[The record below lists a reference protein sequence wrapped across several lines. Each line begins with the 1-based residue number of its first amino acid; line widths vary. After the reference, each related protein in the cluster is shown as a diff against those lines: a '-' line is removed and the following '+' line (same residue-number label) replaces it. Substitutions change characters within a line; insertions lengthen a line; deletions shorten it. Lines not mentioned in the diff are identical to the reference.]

1 MKKKIAILML
11 VLVMLSG
18 CTKRFTV
25 ENKTEKTSKSY
36 VSNIICRPESK
47 ELLNIYK
54 ENSDKINI
62 KLEDLP
68 LCKNLKIDS
77 GGYEG
82 LWTSFFVKPL
92 SWIIVKLG
100 LLVKSYGISIMII
113 GFLLRAAMYPLS
125 KKSTSM
131 STNLQKAQKDLD
143 ALEKKYKG
151 KEDKESMMMK
161 SQEMMVIYK
170 KHDISPFSGCLF
182 AIIQMPIFFAFLE
195 AVYRVPAFFEET
207 LWKFNLGMTP
217 LEGFAVG
224 NYWYIILIVF
234 IALATYFSFK
244 NMSTTGSTEQQKQTK
259 LMSIF
264 MLVFI
269 VIVSFSLPA
278 AIALYWIVSNSFT
291 IFQNLLLKKGTV

>member
-125 KKSTSM
+125 KK
-131 STNLQKAQKDLD
+131 
-143 ALEKKYKG
+143 
-151 KEDKESMMMK
+151 
-161 SQEMMVIYK
+161 
-170 KHDISPFSGCLF
+170 
-182 AIIQMPIFFAFLE
+182 
-195 AVYRVPAFFEET
+195 
-207 LWKFNLGMTP
+207 
-217 LEGFAVG
+217 
-224 NYWYIILIVF
+224 
-234 IALATYFSFK
+234 
-244 NMSTTGSTEQQKQTK
+244 
-259 LMSIF
+259 
-264 MLVFI
+264 
-269 VIVSFSLPA
+269 
-278 AIALYWIVSNSFT
+278 
-291 IFQNLLLKKGTV
+291 